1 MAREEAQIMISE
13 QDLPYEEDLLRNP
26 FSLRHWLRYI
36 EHHIHSSPAQRFV
49 VYERAVKE
57 LPGSYKLWK
66 VYLDERRAY
75 LAARKVPF
83 VKAREEWESM
93 PRIWTDYLE
102 HLVATPRITKTRRT
116 FDRALRALPI
126 TQHVRIWNLY
136 LDWAKKIGGETALRV
151 YKRYLKLEP
160 HRGEEYVDL
169 LISLKR
175 YDEAA
180 KRLCK
185 LINDETFQSMHGK
198 SHYQLWRD
206 LCDMITTYP
215 KEIKSIPVEKIIRS
229 GIKRFTDQTG
239 RLWNDLAKYWI
250 LLFHFEKARDV
261 YEEALRSVMT
271 VRDFTQVFDAYA
283 EFEESVISAKMEA
296 AEEAEE
302 QGEPVDQLEL
312 DMRLM
317 RLERLME
324 RRPFLVND
332 VLLRQ
337 NPNSVHEWKKRVELW
352 GDNAAKVVDT
362 YTEAVITIHPK
373 KADGKLHELWISFA
387 KFYEEGGDIKSART
401 VFDKAT
407 KVNYKT
413 VNDLADVWCEYAEM
427 ELRNDNYDDALRVMG
442 QATVAPRQKNVSYN
456 DETLSVQQR
465 VFKSLRLWSFYVD
478 LEESIGDVD
487 STKAVYD
494 RILELKVANPQII
507 VNYANFLEENKYFE
521 ESYKVYQRG
530 IDLFGYP
537 IAFELWNI
545 YLVKFMERYGGTKL
559 ERARDLFEQAV
570 DKVPEKYAKP
580 LYLLY
585 GKMEEEHGL
594 ARHAMSIYDRATK
607 AVAPADR
614 AEMYHF
620 YVAKAATMFGVTS
633 TREIYERAIEVLA
646 DQDAREMCLRYAEME
661 TRLGEVDRAR
671 GIFAHG
677 SQFANPS
684 VSPGYWK
691 AWHDFEVQHGNED
704 TFKEMLR
711 IKRSVQVQ
719 FNTDV
724 SYISAQILAA
734 KEKGAGAASTSSTTT
749 AGGDAMQRLDRMT
762 SGGPGERMFVKSTAH
777 SVQPTTAEAESDRK
791 AQAAPANPD
800 EIAIDDDE
808 DL

>member
-1 MAREEAQIMISE
+1 MAREITQIMISE

-36 EHHIHSSPAQRFV
+36 EHHVHSPPAKRFV

-66 VYLDERRAY
+66 AYLDERRSY
-75 LAARKVPF
+75 LAARKVSF
-83 VKAREEWESM
+83 IKAREEWESVDGCYERALVLLHKM

-102 HLVATPRITKTRRT
+102 HLVATPRVTKTRRT

-136 LDWAKKIGGETALRV
+136 LPWAKKIGGETALRV

-169 LISLKR
+169 LISMKR

-185 LINDETFQSMHGK
+185 LINDETFQSMQGK

-206 LCDMITTYP
+206 LCDLITTYP

-302 QGEPVDQLEL
+302 QGEQVDQLEL

-337 NPNSVHEWKKRVELW
+337 NPNNVHEWKKRVELW

-362 YTEAVITIHPK
+362 YTQAVTTIHPK
-373 KADGKLHELWISFA
+373 KADGKLHELWIDFA
-387 KFYEEGGDIKSART
+387 KFYEKGGDIKSART
-401 VFDKAT
+401 IFEKAI

-427 ELRNDNYDDALRVMG
+427 ELRNENYDDALRSL
-442 QATVAPRQKNVSYN
+442 P
-456 DETLSVQQR
+456 VQQR

-494 RILELKVANPQII
+494 RILELKIANPQII

-545 YLVKFMERYGGTKL
+545 YLVKFMNRYGGSKL
-559 ERARDLFEQAV
+559 ERTRDLFEQAV

-620 YVAKAATMFGVTS
+620 YIAKAAAMFGVTS

-671 GIFAHG
+671 AIFAHG

-684 VSPGYWK
+684 VSPSYWK
-691 AWHDFEVQHGNED
+691 TWHDFEVQHGNED

-734 KEKGAGAASTSSTTT
+734 KEKGTAAAPMSSGST
-749 AGGDAMQRLDRMT
+749 AGGDAMQKLDRMT
-762 SGGPGERMFVKSTAH
+762 MGGPGERVFVKSTAH
-777 SVQPTTAEAESDRK
+777 SVQPTKAEAESDHK
-791 AQAAPANPD
+791 AQVAASANPD
-800 EIAIDDDE
+800 EIAIDDDD